1 MKVSKDGKITLAKN
15 ERQFGNFI
23 LKNEEFY
30 MKVIDIQSQISHRV
44 SKLLNI
50 GRFLEIAYKEK
61 ANENIHTYMA
71 LLWIFSNV
79 IPDVEFAKDINNACI
94 ACINRHKDFYGIK
107 EDISTEEDAEIL
119 REAKETYD
127 AVEKLKEDAENDK
140 EEDTE

>member
-1 MKVSKDGKITLAKN
+1 MKVT
-15 ERQFGNFI
+15 
-23 LKNEEFY
+23 
-30 MKVIDIQSQISHRV
+30 DIQSQMSHRV

-50 GRFLEIAYKEK
+50 GRFLEMGYKEK
-61 ANENIHTYMA
+61 SNENIHVYMA
-71 LLWIFSNV
+71 LLWMFSNV

>member
-1 MKVSKDGKITLAKN
+1 MKVSKDGTIKLAKN

-30 MKVIDIQSQISHRV
+30 MKVTDIQSQMSHRV

-50 GRFLEIAYKEK
+50 GRFLEMGYKEK
-61 ANENIHTYMA
+61 SNENIHVYMA
-71 LLWIFSNV
+71 LLWMFSNV

-127 AVEKLKEDAENDK
+127 AVEKLKEDAASDP
-140 EEDTE
+140 EEE

>member
-1 MKVSKDGKITLAKN
+1 MKVSKDGTIKLAKN

-30 MKVIDIQSQISHRV
+30 MKVTDIQSQMSHRV

-50 GRFLEIAYKEK
+50 GRFLEMGHKEK
-61 ANENIHTYMA
+61 SNENIHVYMA
-71 LLWIFSNV
+71 LLWMFSNV

-127 AVEKLKEDAENDK
+127 AVEKLKEDAASEP
-140 EEDTE
+140 EEE